1 MAFFFKASKEYVDAL
16 DEKQREVVRGIAK
29 TVELQG
35 TNIAR
40 LTGRADGLQRLITEL
55 TDKVVSWGK
64 ITSENTC
71 KIGELID
78 AVSKL
83 SADLTEL
90 DKRVGQL
97 SDHEHYQTLNP
108 SRNGVFEAMNITAK
122 KFPAARGV
130 RYEIGDVTDATEQ
143 KPRRHNERRPW
154 RSRYATWAKQATE
167 DDWKIHYKALTARD
181 REGTK
186 FNETLVN
193 CAFAVGLL
201 DWARK
206 HSTAPIPAAA
216 WYTQSEGNKR
226 YKVTI
231 PDFVFPDFDHV
242 NFGLPSAGY
251 RNQAVKQ
258 WPQLV
263 EFVRDEIAKAKGAQ
277 P

>member
-1 MAFFFKASKEYVDAL
+1 MRIFGASQEYVDSLHNDATTRIAAVHNDARTHIGGLRKLL
-16 DEKQREVVRGIAK
+16 DNYGESLAM
-29 TVELQG
+29 T
-35 TNIAR
+35 A
-40 LTGRADGLQRLITEL
+40 
-55 TDKVVSWGK
+55 GK
-64 ITSENTC
+64 IDAWAKVSAENTR
-71 KIGELID
+71 KISELID
-78 AVSKL
+78 AVSKV
-83 SADLTEL
+83 SADLAEL

-122 KFPAARGV
+122 KFPSHRV
-130 RYEIGDVTDATEQ
+130 EYQIGEVHDATQQ

-206 HSTAPIPAAA
+206 HSTAPIPPAS
-216 WYTQSEGNKR
+216 WYTQAEGEKR
-226 YKVTI
+226 FKVTI

-263 EFVRDEIAKAKGAQ
+263 EFVRAEIAKGGKS
-277 P
+277 

>member
-16 DEKQREVVRGIAK
+16 HSD
-29 TVELQG
+29 
-35 TNIAR
+35 AR
-40 LTGRADGLQRLITEL
+40 TRIDHLRKRLDNHGEAVAMM
-55 TDKVVSWGK
+55 TDKVGAWAK
-64 ITSENTC
+64 ATSENTC
-71 KIGELID
+71 KISELID

-83 SADLTEL
+83 SADLAEL

-122 KFPAARGV
+122 KFPAV
-130 RYEIGDVTDATEQ
+130 RAEYEIGEVHDANEQ

-154 RSRYATWAKQATE
+154 RSRFATWAKQATE
-167 DDWKIHYKALTARD
+167 DDWKIHYKALVARD

-263 EFVRDEIAKAKGAQ
+263 EFVRAEIAKAKGGK

>member
-1 MAFFFKASKEYVDAL
+1 MFGINKIKKAVESLSLGEMANVQAINLLKSHV
-16 DEKQREVVRGIAK
+16 
-29 TVELQG
+29 
-35 TNIAR
+35 AR
-40 LTGRADGLQRLITEL
+40 LTGRADGCDRLVTEL
-55 TDKVVSWGK
+55 TGK
-64 ITSENTC
+64 IDAWAKVSAENTR
-71 KIGELID
+71 KINELNA
-78 AVSKL
+78 AVSKV
-83 SADLTEL
+83 SADLAEL

-108 SRNGVFEAMNITAK
+108 SRNGVFEAMNLTAK
-122 KFPAARGV
+122 KFPSV
-130 RYEIGDVTDATEQ
+130 RAEYEIGEVHDATEQ

-154 RSRYATWAKQATE
+154 RSRFATWAKGATE
-167 DDWKIHYKALTARD
+167 DEWQLHYKALTARD

-206 HSTAPIPAAA
+206 HCTAPIPPAS

-242 NFGLPSAGY
+242 NFGLPSAGL

-263 EFVRDEIAKAKGAQ
+263 EFIRAEIAKGAQ

>member
-1 MAFFFKASKEYVDAL
+1 MKMFGVKREYVDA
-16 DEKQREVVRGIAK
+16 KHNEVLARIDHLRQKVDKHSQAAEATSNKGDAWVR
-29 TVELQG
+29 
-35 TNIAR
+35 
-40 LTGRADGLQRLITEL
+40 ITA
-55 TDKVVSWGK
+55 
-64 ITSENTC
+64 ENTR
-71 KIGELID
+71 KISELID

-83 SADLTEL
+83 SADLAEL

-122 KFPAARGV
+122 KFPAV
-130 RYEIGDVTDATEQ
+130 RAEYEIGEVHDATEQ

-167 DDWKIHYKALTARD
+167 DDWKIHFKALTARD

-263 EFVRDEIAKAKGAQ
+263 EFVRAEIAKAKGEQ
-277 P
+277 S